1 MSIYKL
7 KRYVAVSLVFG
18 LLIAAPYSYACVGAR
33 AMGMGGA
40 FIAVSDDASATY
52 WNPAGLTQLKV
63 PELTYTPTLYNRDE
77 FNYDDFVSITTPLR
91 VGDRNWGAAAF
102 SFINTGHVSPIVKT
116 TDRWYWLSYG
126 VNVSDNVSL
135 GANLRKQDFKM
146 ELPGLRLSDRDSIV
160 AVDLGLLWKLNKFSF
175 GVLLQNANAP
185 EIELFGVKNKYI
197 RNLRAGIAFRP
208 DNKTV
213 IALDVYDVTGETNN
227 TATDV
232 SQDLRIGVERW
243 VTDNFALR
251 AGLYHPN
258 SSTKEMKAVTFG
270 ASFKAFAAAKDGFFS
285 GGQLDYGLIYWT
297 NTPAGVSNVTHQVGL
312 TFRF

>member
-7 KRYVAVSLVFG
+7 RRYVAISLAFG

-40 FIAVSDDASATY
+40 FIAVSDDASAAY

-63 PELTYTPTLYNRDE
+63 PEFTYTRTLYNRDE
-77 FNYDDFVSITTPLR
+77 VNYDDFVSIATPLR
-91 VGDRNWGAAAF
+91 VGDRNWGAVGF
-102 SFINTGHVSPIVKT
+102 SFINSGQISPLVET

-135 GANLRKQDFKM
+135 GANLRKQNFKM
-146 ELPGLRLSDRDSIV
+146 ELPGLGLSDRDSII
-160 AVDLGLLWKLNKFSF
+160 AADLGLLWKLNKFSF

-185 EIELFGVKNKYI
+185 EIELFGVKGKYV

-243 VTDNFALR
+243 FTNNFALR

-258 SSTKEMKAVTFG
+258 SSTKAMKAVTFG
-270 ASFKAFAAAKDGFFS
+270 VGIKEITPKGGFFS

-297 NTPAGVSNVTHQVGL
+297 NAPAGVSNVTHQVGL